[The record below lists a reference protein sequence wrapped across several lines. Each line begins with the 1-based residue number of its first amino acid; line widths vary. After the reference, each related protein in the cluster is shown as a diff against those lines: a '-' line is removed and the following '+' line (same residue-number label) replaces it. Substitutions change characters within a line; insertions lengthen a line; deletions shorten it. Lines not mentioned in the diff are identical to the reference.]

1 MFCEIVYLLLDYI
14 SDGCAFRLALTD
26 SMNNNIIMNSDWMV
40 RARKLEDFMLYKSM
54 KVLKTVCNECH
65 KEFVISKSLHVC
77 EKCMFE
83 SGNYHER
90 VDMSQAQ
97 NIIKQLN
104 GGFMIKQ
111 RKFNKL
117 KYRIYNRT
125 RWYLK
130 SDVYKIARDNEMSLN

>member
-1 MFCEIVYLLLDYI
+1 MLCDIVYLLLDYI

-26 SMNNNIIMNSDWMV
+26 SINNNIIMNSDWMV
-40 RARKLEDFMLYKSM
+40 RTRKLEVFTLYKSM

-65 KEFVISKSLHVC
+65 KGFVISKSLHVC

-90 VDMSQAQ
+90 VDVIQAR
-97 NIIKQLN
+97 NIIRELN
-104 GGFMIKQ
+104 KGFTIKQ
-111 RKFNKL
+111 RKFNNL
-117 KYRIYNRT
+117 KYYVYKKQ

-130 SDVYKIARDNEMSLN
+130 SDVHKIARETMKCH